1 MSKLLNVG
9 GGSKSIPIPDYYTG
23 WQHDLLDIDPRGK
36 PDIVLDARELHTL
49 PPATYDSVYCSHNLE
64 HYYRHDGAR
73 VVQGFSH
80 VLRHDCFAEIRVPD
94 LESVMRHVV
103 QYNLDIDD
111 QLYQSP
117 AGPILVRDVFYGYH
131 VEIERSGNDYYA
143 HKTGFSPRSLSKF
156 IVAHGFPWVA
166 IGSRNQFEILAFAF
180 KQRPTEERQRML
192 GVRFEETRT
201 K

>member
-1 MSKLLNVG
+1 VNKLLNVG
-9 GGSKSIPIPDYYTG
+9 GGSKSVPIPDYYTG
-23 WQHDLLDIDPRGK
+23 WQHDLLDIDPKGQ
-36 PDIVLDARELHTL
+36 PDILLDARELHTL

-73 VVQGFSH
+73 VVRGFCH
-80 VLRHDCFAEIRVPD
+80 VLKHDGFAEIRVPD

-103 QYNLDIDD
+103 EYNLDIDD

-117 AGPILVRDVFYGYH
+117 AGPILLRDVIYGYH
-131 VEIERSGNDYYA
+131 VEIERSGNDHYS

-156 IVAHGFPWVA
+156 LMAYGFSGVAT
-166 IGSRNQFEILAFAF
+166 GSQQPFEIHAFAF
-180 KQRPTEERQRML
+180 KQQPTEERLRML
-192 GVRFEETRT
+192 RVRIEEPRT